1 MSQLG
6 KVCNACGR
14 ERSKTKALVYD
25 PETLMPY
32 CEFPHICNTN
42 HPNSVPNLLKRGAEL
57 VMINQT
63 EAQRLFKEHLIKTI
77 GNTDKIAKIRN
88 MVDKPMTIR
97 IGSPDLAIFLIEL
110 QEQYHFSSLSDTIRY
125 CIQVMK
131 ENQGEYYSD
140 YKKMEETR
148 EEVKQEKALVE
159 SIEDSKPLEE
169 KPKEEVKE
177 PEQEEVW
184 DF

>member
-6 KVCNACGR
+6 KTCSACGR

-32 CEFPHICNTN
+32 CEHPYICNVN
-42 HPNSVPNLLKRGAEL
+42 HPNSPANLLKRGAEL
-57 VMINQT
+57 IMINQT
-63 EAQRLFKEHLIKTI
+63 DAQRLFKEHLIKTI

-97 IGSPDLAIFLIEL
+97 IGSPDLAIFLVEL
-110 QEQYHFSSLSDTIRY
+110 QDQYHFNSLSDTIRY

-140 YKKMEETR
+140 YKKVEETR
-148 EEVKQEKALVE
+148 EEIKQEKQLVE
-159 SIEDSKPLEE
+159 SIEESKPLKEE
-169 KPKEEVKE
+169 PKEEKQE
-177 PEQEEVW
+177 PEEVW